1 MQQIKIKDMRKNKKN
16 KPAPSKEKA
25 SFLGSAGRNMTYR
38 DLKRKAIVL
47 GMPFPDACA
56 AGVFD
61 LIGYIERSTNKPDKS
76 LIDQYDDW
84 MDKYAYLIELGSGLE
99 GMDEA
104 HKTEENLIK
113 GCQSR
118 VWFHADMQDG
128 LLYFTADSD
137 AIITKGIAG
146 LLIRVFSGQKPADI
160 AKADLH
166 FIDEIG
172 LTQHLSPT
180 RSNGLLA
187 MVKQIKFYAIAAE
200 AASQNTK

>member
-1 MQQIKIKDMRKNKKN
+1 MTIEEIE
-16 KPAPSKEKA
+16 KEIIDEFA
-25 SFLGSAGRNMTYR
+25 
-38 DLKRKAIVL
+38 
-47 GMPFPDACA
+47 
-56 AGVFD
+56 VF
-61 LIGYIERSTNKPDKS
+61 
-76 LIDQYDDW
+76 DDW
-84 MDKYAYLIELGSGLE
+84 MDKYAYLIEIGSGLK

-104 HKTEENLIK
+104 HKTEDNLIR

-118 VWFHADMQDG
+118 VWFHADLKDG
-128 LLYFTADSD
+128 ILYFTADSD

-146 LLIRVFSGQKPADI
+146 LLIRVFSGQKPGDI

-187 MVKQIKFYAIAAE
+187 MVKQIKMYALAAGMG
-200 AASQNTK
+200 

>member
-1 MQQIKIKDMRKNKKN
+1 MNTIEEIE
-16 KPAPSKEKA
+16 KEIIDEFA
-25 SFLGSAGRNMTYR
+25 
-38 DLKRKAIVL
+38 
-47 GMPFPDACA
+47 
-56 AGVFD
+56 VF
-61 LIGYIERSTNKPDKS
+61 
-76 LIDQYDDW
+76 DDW
-84 MDKYAYLIELGSGLE
+84 MDKYAYLIEIGSGLE

-104 HKTEENLIK
+104 NKTEDNLIQ

-118 VWFHADMQDG
+118 VWFHAEMKEG
-128 LLYFTADSD
+128 LLYFSADSD

-187 MVKQIKFYAIAAE
+187 MVKQIKMYAIAAE
-200 AASQNTK
+200 TALQNNK

>member
-1 MQQIKIKDMRKNKKN
+1 MTIEE
-16 KPAPSKEKA
+16 KEQE
-25 SFLGSAGRNMTYR
+25 
-38 DLKRKAIVL
+38 I
-47 GMPFPDACA
+47 
-56 AGVFD
+56 
-61 LIGYIERSTNKPDKS
+61 
-76 LIDQYDDW
+76 IDEFSIYDDW
-84 MDKYAYLIELGSGLE
+84 MDKYAYLIEWGSGLE

-200 AASQNTK
+200 ASSQNTK

>member
-1 MQQIKIKDMRKNKKN
+1 MNTIEEIE
-16 KPAPSKEKA
+16 KEIIDEFA
-25 SFLGSAGRNMTYR
+25 
-38 DLKRKAIVL
+38 
-47 GMPFPDACA
+47 
-56 AGVFD
+56 VF
-61 LIGYIERSTNKPDKS
+61 
-76 LIDQYDDW
+76 DDW
-84 MDKYAYLIELGSGLE
+84 MDKYAYLIEIGSGLE

-104 HKTEENLIK
+104 NKTEDNLIQ

-118 VWFHADMQDG
+118 VWFHAEMKDG
-128 LLYFTADSD
+128 LLYFSADSD

-187 MVKQIKFYAIAAE
+187 MVKQIKMYAIAAE
-200 AASQNTK
+200 TAFQGKK

>member
-1 MQQIKIKDMRKNKKN
+1 MTIEE
-16 KPAPSKEKA
+16 KEQE
-25 SFLGSAGRNMTYR
+25 
-38 DLKRKAIVL
+38 I
-47 GMPFPDACA
+47 
-56 AGVFD
+56 
-61 LIGYIERSTNKPDKS
+61 
-76 LIDQYDDW
+76 IDEFSIYDDW

-104 HKTEENLIK
+104 HN
-113 GCQSR
+113 
-118 VWFHADMQDG
+118 ADMQDG